1 MCKTVIRITIAGILC
16 VAAGSVLAQGNS
28 AGRAPAAGAVASGN
42 IAVPAVSALNRPIA
56 VPVARTP
63 DLVATPQ
70 GLAVAA
76 ANFAATVPG
85 RAGAGLSGTA
95 PGLSGIAPGLSGTA
109 PGLSGTAPGL
119 SVVKPG
125 QAGISSD
132 REKSTKDF
140 DSSRVSGAASQSA
153 GLQHKQ
159 LHQIPTC
166 N

>member
-42 IAVPAVSALNRPIA
+42 IAVPALSALNRQIGNIAVPSVSALNRPIA

-63 DLVATPQ
+63 DLVAAPQ
-70 GLAVAA
+70 GLAVAT
-76 ANFAATVPG
+76 ANFAPMAPARSGAAPGSIGLAPG
-85 RAGAGLSGTA
+85 RSDAA
-95 PGLSGIAPGLSGTA
+95 PGLAI
-109 PGLSGTAPGL
+109 
-119 SVVKPG
+119 
-125 QAGISSD
+125 
-132 REKSTKDF
+132 KSTDQEISTKESG
-140 DSSRVSGAASQSA
+140 SSRSEKRAALAVDEQ
-153 GLQHKQ
+153 QKR

>member
-1 MCKTVIRITIAGILC
+1 MCKTVIRITIAGILS

-76 ANFAATVPG
+76 ANFAPMAPARSGAAPGSIGLAPG
-85 RAGAGLSGTA
+85 RSDAA
-95 PGLSGIAPGLSGTA
+95 PGLAI
-109 PGLSGTAPGL
+109 
-119 SVVKPG
+119 
-125 QAGISSD
+125 
-132 REKSTKDF
+132 KSTDQEISTKESG
-140 DSSRVSGAASQSA
+140 SSRSEKRAALAVDEQ
-153 GLQHKQ
+153 QKR